1 MVTRWQGER
10 HCGFKMAC
18 LNKLHN
24 NSMIMQKPS
33 FGVIVGIAL
42 VILAA
47 FIPIV
52 SCSQLE
58 SMTPAQSVLDSFMGL
73 SRTVNSTLAF
83 FIAPVLVLAALI
95 LVAVVYRR
103 SKSEITTLAVLL
115 VAMPFVV
122 VAKTK
127 ANLVAAHFEDAAV
140 NPAAG
145 AYLIWVGA
153 VIILVSTFFTKT
165 DDAA

>member
-1 MVTRWQGER
+1 
-10 HCGFKMAC
+10 MAC
-18 LNKLHN
+18 HWVVYS
-24 NSMIMQKPS
+24 NSMIMKKPS

-83 FIAPVLVLAALI
+83 FIAPVLVLAVLI

-103 SKSEITTLAVLL
+103 SKSEIATLAVLL

-153 VIILVSTFFTKT
+153 VIVLAATLLTKSE
-165 DDAA
+165 DVA

>member
-1 MVTRWQGER
+1 
-10 HCGFKMAC
+10 
-18 LNKLHN
+18 
-24 NSMIMQKPS
+24 MIMQKPS

-58 SMTPAQSVLDSFMGL
+58 SMTPPQSFLDTFMGL

-83 FIAPVLVLAALI
+83 FIAPVLVLAVLI
-95 LVAVVYRR
+95 LVAVAYHR
-103 SKSEITTLAVLL
+103 SKSEIATLAVLL

-127 ANLVAAHFEDAAV
+127 ANLVAAHFEDAVV

-153 VIILVSTFFTKT
+153 VIVLAATLLTKSE
-165 DDAA
+165 DPA

>member
-1 MVTRWQGER
+1 
-10 HCGFKMAC
+10 MAC
-18 LNKLHN
+18 LNNLYN

-42 VILAA
+42 IILAA
-47 FIPIV
+47 FIPIA

-103 SKSEITTLAVLL
+103 SKFEIATLAVLL
-115 VAMPFVV
+115 VATPFVV

-127 ANLVAAHFEDAAV
+127 DNLVAAHFEDAIV

-153 VIILVSTFFTKT
+153 VIVLASTFFTKT
-165 DDAA
+165 DDGA